1 VKDLIPDILEKAQ
14 KMLERHPLC
23 NHCLGR
29 QFALLGY
36 GIDNEKRGEAIKLLL
51 TMKAHQQALSK
62 NKKGLALLKTL
73 ASNGNFLMA
82 TEILRKMK
90 KKPAETQP
98 CHLCSG
104 RFDSLEG
111 LVNLAVGKLKEYE
124 YNTLLVGIELPI
136 EVEEREDEFKGEFMV
151 KHGESLRNEF
161 SRSIGKRIAE
171 ATGKLT
177 EYERPEIV
185 VLANPFAEQ
194 VSLQVNPIHIS
205 GRYRKLVRGI
215 PQSRW
220 LCSRCRGKGCPKCN
234 WTGKMYPESVEEFI
248 GNPTLEMTEGED
260 IAFHGAGR
268 EDIDARMLGLGRPF
282 VIEVKKPRKRFIN
295 LQSLKKTIN
304 ERAAGKVEVSNLRFA
319 NKDVVRRLKRS
330 EDAQK
335 LYKAIVRVDK
345 PVSEKQLVML
355 QKSLVGAVIMQQT
368 PRRVMHRRA
377 DLIREKHIYEAKVK
391 RLEPNRIEMRIR
403 CQGGLYIKELING
416 DEGRT
421 VPSVAEILNARATP
435 LELDVLGVFV
445 EEEA

>member
-1 VKDLIPDILEKAQ
+1 LMPDMLEKAQ
-14 KMLERHPLC
+14 RMLEKHPLC
-23 NHCLGR
+23 SHCLGR

-36 GIDNEKRGEAIKLLL
+36 GIDNDKRGEAIKLLL

-62 NKKGLALLKTL
+62 SKNGLALLKTL
-73 ASNGNFLMA
+73 ASNGSFHMA
-82 TEILRKMK
+82 TEILKKMK
-90 KKPAETQP
+90 KKLVETQS
-98 CHLCSG
+98 CYLCGG
-104 RFDSLEG
+104 RFDSLEN
-111 LVNLAVGKLKEYE
+111 LVNLAVNKLKEYE

-136 EVEEREDEFKGEFMV
+136 EVEEREDEFKGEFTV

-161 SRSIGKRIAE
+161 SRNIGKKIAE
-171 ATGKLT
+171 ATGKTT

-185 VLANPFAEQ
+185 VLVNPFTQQ

-205 GRYRKLVRGI
+205 GRYRKLVRDI

-220 LCSRCRGKGCPKCN
+220 LCSRCRGKGCPKCG
-234 WTGKMYPESVEEFI
+234 WTGKMYLESVEEI
-248 GNPTLEMTEGED
+248 VGNPTLEMTQGQD

-295 LQSLKKTIN
+295 LHSLKKTIN
-304 ERAAGKVEVSNLRFA
+304 ERAVGKVEVSNLRFA

-330 EDAQK
+330 EASQK
-335 LYKAIVRVDK
+335 LYRAIVELDK
-345 PVSEKQLVML
+345 PVSEKQLAML
-355 QKSLVGAVIMQQT
+355 QKSLAGAVIMQQT
-368 PRRVMHRRA
+368 PRRVIHRRA

-391 RLEPNRIEMRIR
+391 RLKPNRIEMRIR

-421 VPSVAEILNARATP
+421 VPSVAEILNTRATP

-445 EEEA
+445 EGEP